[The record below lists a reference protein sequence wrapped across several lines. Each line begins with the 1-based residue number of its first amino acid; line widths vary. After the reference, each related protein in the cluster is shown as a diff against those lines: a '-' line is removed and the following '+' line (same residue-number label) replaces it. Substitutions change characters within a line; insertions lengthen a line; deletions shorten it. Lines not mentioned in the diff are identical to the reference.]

1 MKSLKEKGIT
11 LIALVVTIVIL
22 LILAGVSIAM
32 LTGNNGILSQA
43 QNAKNK
49 TEEAERNEKLD
60 LLKQEEL
67 INETLNG
74 VEVDEVTD
82 EKPGELEKEDENTL
96 IINSIEDLVF
106 FAYDVTTENNYSGKT
121 VKLGTSLDF
130 NSTKSYVDPL
140 RTDYGKYGYNGE
152 LKTLLT
158 TEEGFIPIGIG
169 SDEVG
174 TNSFSGTFDGQ
185 NNQIINLYINQKHET
200 ASKIGLFSVNYGSI
214 ENLNLVNLSL
224 TRYEEK
230 GSLTGGLV
238 GQNRTDAKINNCNVS
253 GKININGVGTVAG
266 ITGYNMGVIE
276 NCSNLAD
283 IKIESKVKELGE
295 RMIGGIASSNS
306 NSGSIKRCFN
316 KGNLDMILE
325 GILTKRTLICA
336 GGIGG
341 ISGNLTEECY
351 NLGNINVDFNGNGE
365 QTLEVQVGGVCGNL
379 RAGKKI
385 VNCYN
390 MGNVTAN
397 SNKEQLFVGGIAGKV
412 LTGESTEI
420 KNCYNIGSV
429 NGKCSERKYIGG
441 ITSNLDAKITNC
453 YYLNQDNFTNNGA
466 EVGTVITEEEMKQ
479 DSFVELLNNGN
490 EEEIWKKDVGI
501 NNGYPILAWQ
511 IK

>member
-1 MKSLKEKGIT
+1 MKILKEKGIT

-32 LTGNNGILSQA
+32 LTGDNGILSQA

-60 LLKQEEL
+60 LLKQEDL

-74 VEVDEVTD
+74 VEVEQVTD
-82 EKPGELEKEDENTL
+82 EKPGELEKEDESTL
-96 IINSIEDLVF
+96 VINSIEDLVF
-106 FAYDVTTENNYSGKT
+106 FAYDVTNGNNYSGKT

-158 TEEGFIPIGIG
+158 TGEGFIPIGIG

-224 TRYEEK
+224 TRYEEQ

-253 GKININGVGTVAG
+253 GKININGVGSGAG
-266 ITGYNMGVIE
+266 ITGHNMGLIE
-276 NCSNLAD
+276 NCSNLAN
-283 IKIESKVKELGE
+283 IKIESKGKELEGCG
-295 RMIGGIASSNS
+295 IGGIATPNE
-306 NSGSIKRCFN
+306 GSIKRCFN

-325 GILTKRTLICA
+325 GNLTKRTIISVGGVVSSA
-336 GGIGG
+336 GI
-341 ISGNLTEECY
+341 ITEECY
-351 NLGNINVDFNGNGE
+351 NLGNVNVEFNGNGE
-365 QTLEVQVGGVCGNL
+365 QILEVQVGGVSGNL
-379 RAGKKI
+379 EAGEI
-385 VNCYN
+385 ISNCYN
-390 MGNVTAN
+390 IGNVTAN
-397 SNKEQLFVGGIAGKV
+397 SNKEELFVGGIASKGIS
-412 LTGESTEI
+412 GEESPEI
-420 KNCYNIGSV
+420 KNCYNIG
-429 NGKCSERKYIGG
+429 NIYGNCDERKYIGG
-441 ITSNLDAKITNC
+441 IASLLTAEITNC
-453 YYLNQDNFTNNGA
+453 YYLNQENFTNNGA
-466 EVGTVITEEEMKQ
+466 EAGTVITEEEMKQ

-490 EEEIWKKDVGI
+490 EEEIWKKDTGI
-501 NNGYPILAWQ
+501 NNGYPILMWQ

>member
-1 MKSLKEKGIT
+1 MKFLKEKGIT

-32 LTGNNGILSQA
+32 LTGDNGILSQA

-49 TEEAERNEKLD
+49 TEEAKRNEKLD

-67 INETLNG
+67 INEILDG
-74 VEVDEVTD
+74 VEVEQVTD

-96 IINSIEDLVF
+96 VINSIEDLVF
-106 FAYDVTTENNYSGKT
+106 FAYDVTNGNNYSGKT

-130 NSTKSYVDPL
+130 NSTKSYVEPL

-158 TEEGFIPIGIG
+158 TEEGFIPIGAG

-185 NNQIINLYINQKHET
+185 NNKIINLYINEKHET
-200 ASKIGLFSVNYGSI
+200 DSKIGLFSVNYGSI

-230 GSLTGGLV
+230 GSITGGVV
-238 GQNRTDAKINNCNVS
+238 GQNRTDAVINNCNVS
-253 GKININGVGTVAG
+253 GKININGIGTVAG
-266 ITGYNMGVIE
+266 ITGHNMGLIE

-283 IKIESKVKELGE
+283 IKIESKEKDLGNCN
-295 RMIGGIASSNS
+295 IGGIAGSVA
-306 NSGSIKRCFN
+306 GSIKKCLN

-325 GILTKRTLICA
+325 GNLTKRTIIYA
-336 GGIGG
+336 GGIGCFA
-341 ISGNLTEECY
+341 GNITAECY
-351 NLGNINVDFNGNGE
+351 NLGNINVEFNGNGE
-365 QTLEVQVGGVCGNL
+365 QTLEIQVGGVCGNL
-379 RAGKKI
+379 ATGKKI

-397 SNKEQLFVGGIAGKV
+397 SNKEELFVGGIASKG
-412 LTGESTEI
+412 TSGEESPEI
-420 KNCYNIGSV
+420 KNCYNIG
-429 NGKCSERKYIGG
+429 NIYGNCDERKYIGG
-441 ITSNLDAKITNC
+441 IASLLSAEITNC
-453 YYLNQDNFTNNGA
+453 YYLNQENFTNNGA
-466 EVGTVITEEEMKQ
+466 EAGTVITEEEMKQ

-490 EEEIWKKDVGI
+490 EEEIWKKDAGI
-501 NNGYPILAWQ
+501 NNGYPILMWQ

>member
-106 FAYDVTTENNYSGKT
+106 FACDVTTENNYSGKT

-158 TEEGFIPIGIG
+158 TGEGFIPIGIG

-224 TRYEEK
+224 TRYEEQ

-253 GKININGVGTVAG
+253 GKININGVGTGAG
-266 ITGYNMGVIE
+266 ITGHNMGVIE
-276 NCSNLAD
+276 NCGNLAD
-283 IKIESKVKELGE
+283 IKIESKGKELEGCG
-295 RMIGGIASSNS
+295 IGGIVTSNA
-306 NSGSIKRCFN
+306 GSIKKCFN

-325 GILTKRTLICA
+325 GNLTKRTIISA
-336 GGIGG
+336 GGISRNEG
-341 ISGNLTEECY
+341 IIVITRHRLEK
-351 NLGNINVDFNGNGE
+351 
-365 QTLEVQVGGVCGNL
+365 QTLNHL
-379 RAGKKI
+379 
-385 VNCYN
+385 
-390 MGNVTAN
+390 
-397 SNKEQLFVGGIAGKV
+397 
-412 LTGESTEI
+412 
-420 KNCYNIGSV
+420 
-429 NGKCSERKYIGG
+429 
-441 ITSNLDAKITNC
+441 
-453 YYLNQDNFTNNGA
+453 
-466 EVGTVITEEEMKQ
+466 
-479 DSFVELLNNGN
+479 
-490 EEEIWKKDVGI
+490 
-501 NNGYPILAWQ
+501 
-511 IK
+511 

>member
-1 MKSLKEKGIT
+1 MKFLKEKGIT

-32 LTGNNGILSQA
+32 LTGDNGILSQA

-67 INETLNG
+67 INETLDG
-74 VEVDEVTD
+74 VEVEQVTD

-96 IINSIEDLVF
+96 VINSIEDLVV
-106 FAYDVTTENNYSGKT
+106 FAYDVTNRNNYSGKT

-158 TEEGFIPIGIG
+158 TGEGFIPIGIG

-174 TNSFSGTFDGQ
+174 TNSFSGIFDGQ
-185 NNQIINLYINQKHET
+185 NNQIINLYINEKDET

-230 GSLTGGLV
+230 SSITGGVV
-238 GQNRTDAKINNCNVS
+238 GQNRTDAVINNCNVS
-253 GKININGVGTVAG
+253 GKININGIGTVAG
-266 ITGYNMGVIE
+266 ITGHNMGLIE

-283 IKIESKVKELGE
+283 IKIESKGKDLSDYY
-295 RMIGGIASSNS
+295 IGGIAGSVA
-306 NSGSIKRCFN
+306 GSIKKCLN
-316 KGNLDMILE
+316 KGNLDMTLE
-325 GILTKRTLICA
+325 GNLTKRTLIYT

-341 ISGNLTEECY
+341 MSGNIIAESY

-365 QTLEVQVGGVCGNL
+365 QTLEIQVGGVCGNL
-379 RAGKKI
+379 ITDKI
-385 VNCYN
+385 ISNCYN
-390 MGNVTAN
+390 MGNVIVN
-397 SNKEQLFVGGIAGKV
+397 SNKEQLFVGGIAGKG
-412 LTGESTEI
+412 LIGDSTEI

-429 NGKCSERKYIGG
+429 NGNCSERKYIGG
-441 ITSNLDAKITNC
+441 ITSILNAKITNC
-453 YYLNQDNFTNNGA
+453 YYLNQDNFTNNGTEA
-466 EVGTVITEEEMKQ
+466 GTVITEEEMKQ

-490 EEEIWKKDVGI
+490 EEEIWKKDAGI
-501 NNGYPILAWQ
+501 NNGYPILMWQ

>member
-1 MKSLKEKGIT
+1 MKFLKEKGIT

-32 LTGNNGILSQA
+32 LTGDNGILSQA

-49 TEEAERNEKLD
+49 TEEAKRNEKLD

-67 INETLNG
+67 INEILDG
-74 VEVDEVTD
+74 VEVEQVTD

-96 IINSIEDLVF
+96 VINSIEDLVF
-106 FAYDVTTENNYSGKT
+106 FAYDVTNGNNYSGKT

-130 NSTKSYVDPL
+130 NSTKSYVEPL

-158 TEEGFIPIGIG
+158 TEEGFIPIGAG

-174 TNSFSGTFDGQ
+174 TNSFSGTFDGK
-185 NNQIINLYINQKHET
+185 NNQIINLYINEKHET

-224 TRYEEK
+224 TRYEEQ
-230 GSLTGGLV
+230 GSLTGGVV
-238 GQNRTDAKINNCNVS
+238 GQNRTDSVINNCNVS

-266 ITGYNMGVIE
+266 ITGHNMGLIE

-283 IKIESKVKELGE
+283 IKIESKGKDLGDCY
-295 RMIGGIASSNS
+295 IGGIAGSVV
-306 NSGSIKRCFN
+306 GSIKKCLN

-325 GILTKRTLICA
+325 GNLTKRTLIYA
-336 GGIGG
+336 GGVGG
-341 ISGNLTEECY
+341 LSGNLTEECY
-351 NLGNINVDFNGNGE
+351 NLGNMNVDFNGNGE
-365 QTLEVQVGGVCGNL
+365 QTLEIQVGGVCGNL
-379 RAGKKI
+379 IADKI
-385 VNCYN
+385 ISNCYN
-390 MGNVTAN
+390 MGNVIVN
-397 SNKEQLFVGGIAGKV
+397 SNKEQLFVGGIAGKG
-412 LTGESTEI
+412 LIGESTEI

-429 NGKCSERKYIGG
+429 NGNCSERKYIGG
-441 ITSNLDAKITNC
+441 ITSILNAKITNC

-466 EVGTVITEEEMKQ
+466 EAGTVITEEEMKQ

-490 EEEIWKKDVGI
+490 EEEIWKKDTGI
-501 NNGYPILAWQ
+501 NNGYPILMWQ

>member
-1 MKSLKEKGIT
+1 MKFLEENGIT
-11 LIALVVTIVIL
+11 LIALIVTIVIL
-22 LILAGVSIAM
+22 LILAGISIAM
-32 LTGNNGILSQA
+32 LTGDNGILTQA

-140 RTDYGKYGYNGE
+140 RTDYGKYGYDGE

-158 TEEGFIPIGIG
+158 TEEGFIPIGVG

-185 NNQIINLYINQKHET
+185 NNQIINLYINEKDET
-200 ASKIGLFSVNYGSI
+200 VSKIGLFSVNYGSI
-214 ENLNLVNLSL
+214 ENLNLVNLNL

-230 GSLTGGLV
+230 SSLTGGIV
-238 GQNRTDAKINNCNVS
+238 GQNRTEATINNCNVS
-253 GKININGVGTVAG
+253 GKININGIGTAAG
-266 ITGYNMGVIE
+266 IAGHNMGVIE

-283 IKIESKVKELGE
+283 IKIESKGKELEGCG
-295 RMIGGIASSNS
+295 IGGIVTSNA
-306 NSGSIKRCFN
+306 GSIKKCFN

-325 GILTKRTLICA
+325 GNLTKRTIISA
-336 GGIGG
+336 GGVASS
-341 ISGNLTEECY
+341 SGKITEECY
-351 NLGNINVDFNGNGE
+351 NLGNINVDFNGSGE
-365 QTLEVQVGGVCGNL
+365 QILEVQVGGVCGNL
-379 RAGKKI
+379 EAGEI
-385 VNCYN
+385 ISNCYN
-390 MGNVTAN
+390 IGNVTAN
-397 SNKEQLFVGGIAGKV
+397 SNKEELFVGGIASKGIS
-412 LTGESTEI
+412 GEESPEI

-429 NGKCSERKYIGG
+429 YGNCSERKYIGG
-441 ITSNLDAKITNC
+441 ITSLLNASKVTNC
-453 YYLNQDNFTNNGA
+453 YYLNQDNFTV
-466 EVGTVITEEEMKQ
+466 EVGTVITKEEMKQ

-490 EEEIWKKDVGI
+490 EEEIWKKDAGI

>member
-1 MKSLKEKGIT
+1 MIT
-11 LIALVVTIVIL
+11 IIVL

-32 LTGNNGILSQA
+32 LTGENGILTQA
-43 QNAKNK
+43 QNAKDRTN
-49 TEEAERNEKLD
+49 EAAKNEQLD
-60 LLKQEEL
+60 LARQEDF

-74 VEVDEVTD
+74 VEVEQVTD
-82 EKPGELEKEDENTL
+82 SNPGVLEQEDANTY
-96 IINSIEDLVF
+96 IINSIEDLVV
-106 FAYDVTTENNYSGKT
+106 FAYDVTNGNNYEGKT

-152 LKTLLT
+152 LKKLLT
-158 TEEGFIPIGIG
+158 TEEGFIPIGAG

-185 NNQIINLYINQKHET
+185 NNKIINLYINEKDET

-230 GSLTGGLV
+230 SSITGGVV
-238 GQNRTDAKINNCNVS
+238 GQNRTDAVINNCNVS
-253 GKININGVGTVAG
+253 GKININGIGIVAG
-266 ITGYNMGVIE
+266 IAGHNMGLIE

-283 IKIESKVKELGE
+283 IKIEGKERKDLAGCN
-295 RMIGGIASSNS
+295 IGGIVSS
-306 NSGSIKRCFN
+306 NSGSIKKCFN

-325 GILTKRTLICA
+325 GNLTKRTIISA
-336 GGIGG
+336 GGVASS
-341 ISGNLTEECY
+341 SGKITEECY
-351 NLGNINVDFNGNGE
+351 NLGNINVDFNGSGE

-379 RAGKKI
+379 GPNQI
-385 VNCYN
+385 ISNCYN
-390 MGNVTAN
+390 IGNVTAN
-397 SNKEQLFVGGIAGKV
+397 SNKEELFVAGITSKGIS
-412 LTGESTEI
+412 GEESPEI
-420 KNCYNIGSV
+420 KNCYNIGNVYGS
-429 NGKCSERKYIGG
+429 CSERKYIGG
-441 ITSNLDAKITNC
+441 IASLLSAKITNC

-466 EVGTVITEEEMKQ
+466 EAGTVITEEEMKQ

-490 EEEIWKKDVGI
+490 EEEIWKKDTGI
-501 NNGYPILAWQ
+501 NNGYPILMWQ

>member
-106 FAYDVTTENNYSGKT
+106 FAYDVTNENNYSGKT

-174 TNSFSGTFDGQ
+174 INSFSGTFDGQ
-185 NNQIINLYINQKHET
+185 NNQIINLYINEKDET
-200 ASKIGLFSVNYGSI
+200 DSKIGLFSVNYGSI

-224 TRYEEK
+224 ARYEEQ

-253 GKININGVGTVAG
+253 GKININGVGTAAG
-266 ITGYNMGVIE
+266 IAGHNMGVIE
-276 NCSNLAD
+276 NCGNLAD
-283 IKIESKVKELGE
+283 IKIESKGKELEGCG
-295 RMIGGIASSNS
+295 IGGIVTSNA
-306 NSGSIKRCFN
+306 GSIKKCFN

-325 GILTKRTLICA
+325 GNLTKRTIISA
-336 GGIGG
+336 GGVASS
-341 ISGNLTEECY
+341 SGKITEECY
-351 NLGNINVDFNGNGE
+351 NLGNINVDFNGSGE

-379 RAGKKI
+379 GPNQI
-385 VNCYN
+385 ISNCYN
-390 MGNVTAN
+390 IGNVTAN
-397 SNKEQLFVGGIAGKV
+397 SNKEELFVAGITSKGIS
-412 LTGESTEI
+412 GEESPEI
-420 KNCYNIGSV
+420 KNCYNIGNVYGS
-429 NGKCSERKYIGG
+429 CSERKYIGG
-441 ITSNLDAKITNC
+441 IASLLSAKITNC
-453 YYLNQDNFTNNGA
+453 YYLNQDNFINNGA
-466 EVGTVITEEEMKQ
+466 EAGIVKTEEQMKQ
-479 DSFVELLNNGN
+479 DSFVELLNNGEN
-490 EEEIWKKDVGI
+490 NWKKDINYI
-501 NNGYPILAWQ
+501 NNGYPILNWQ
-511 IK
+511 

>member
-1 MKSLKEKGIT
+1 MKFLKEKGIT

-32 LTGNNGILSQA
+32 LTGDNGILSQA

-60 LLKQEEL
+60 LLKQEDL

-74 VEVDEVTD
+74 AEVVKVTD

-96 IINSIEDLVF
+96 VINSIEDLVF
-106 FAYDVTTENNYSGKT
+106 FAYDVTNGNNYSGKT

-152 LKTLLT
+152 LKKLLT
-158 TEEGFIPIGIG
+158 TEEGFIPIGAG

-174 TNSFSGTFDGQ
+174 TNSFSGTFDGK
-185 NNQIINLYINQKHET
+185 NNKIINLYINEKDET

-224 TRYEEK
+224 TRYEEQ

-238 GQNRTDAKINNCNVS
+238 GQNRTYAVINNCNVS

-266 ITGYNMGVIE
+266 ITGHNMGLIE

-283 IKIESKVKELGE
+283 IKIESKGKDLGDCY
-295 RMIGGIASSNS
+295 IGGIAGSVE
-306 NSGSIKRCFN
+306 GSIKKCLN

-325 GILTKRTLICA
+325 GNLTKRTLIYA
-336 GGIGG
+336 GGVGG
-341 ISGNLTEECY
+341 LSGNLTEECY
-351 NLGNINVDFNGNGE
+351 NLGNINVEFNGNGE
-365 QTLEVQVGGVCGNL
+365 QILEVQVGGVSGNL
-379 RAGKKI
+379 EAGEI
-385 VNCYN
+385 ISNCYN
-390 MGNVTAN
+390 IGNVTAN
-397 SNKEQLFVGGIAGKV
+397 SNKEELFVGGIASKGIG
-412 LTGESTEI
+412 GEESPEI

-429 NGKCSERKYIGG
+429 YGNCDERKYIGG
-441 ITSNLDAKITNC
+441 IASLLTAEITNC
-453 YYLNQDNFTNNGA
+453 YYLNQENFTNNGA
-466 EVGTVITEEEMKQ
+466 EAGTVITEEEMKQ
-479 DSFVELLNNGN
+479 DSFVELLNNEN
-490 EEEIWKKDVGI
+490 EEEIWKKDTGI
-501 NNGYPILAWQ
+501 NNGYPILMWQ

>member
-1 MKSLKEKGIT
+1 MKFLEEKGIT
-11 LIALVVTIVIL
+11 LIALIVTIVIL
-22 LILAGVSIAM
+22 LILTGVSIAM

-174 TNSFSGTFDGQ
+174 INSFSGTFDGQ
-185 NNQIINLYINQKHET
+185 NNQIINLYINEKDET
-200 ASKIGLFSVNYGSI
+200 DSKIGLFSVNYGSI

-224 TRYEEK
+224 ARYEEQ

-253 GKININGVGTVAG
+253 GKININGVGTAAG
-266 ITGYNMGVIE
+266 ITGHNMGLIE

-283 IKIESKVKELGE
+283 IKIERKGKDLGDCY
-295 RMIGGIASSNS
+295 IGGIAGSVA
-306 NSGSIKRCFN
+306 GSIKKCFN
-316 KGNLDMILE
+316 KGNLDVILD
-325 GILTKRTLICA
+325 GNLTKRTLIFA
-336 GGIGG
+336 GGVGG
-341 ISGNLTEECY
+341 LSGNLTEECY
-351 NLGNINVDFNGNGE
+351 NLGDVNVEFNGNGE
-365 QTLEVQVGGVCGNL
+365 QTLEIQVGGVCGNL
-379 RAGKKI
+379 VTGKKI
-385 VNCYN
+385 LNCYN
-390 MGNVTAN
+390 MGSVTAN
-397 SNKEQLFVGGIAGKV
+397 SNKEQLFVGGIAGKG
-412 LTGESTEI
+412 LSGESTEI

-429 NGKCSERKYIGG
+429 NGNCSERKYIGG

-453 YYLNQDNFTNNGA
+453 YYLNQENFTNNGA
-466 EVGTVITEEEMKQ
+466 ESGTVITEEEMKQ

-490 EEEIWKKDVGI
+490 EEEIWKKDAGI
-501 NNGYPILAWQ
+501 NNGYPILMWQ